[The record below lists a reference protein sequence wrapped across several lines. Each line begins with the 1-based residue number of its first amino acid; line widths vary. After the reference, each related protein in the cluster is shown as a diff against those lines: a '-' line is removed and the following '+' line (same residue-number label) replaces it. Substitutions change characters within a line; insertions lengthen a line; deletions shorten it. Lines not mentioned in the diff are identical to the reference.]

1 MPSAQVTLVI
11 ETEKEAARIEQDARA
26 KAQEILAAAKEKA
39 DANRTEIKKTADA
52 DIGSIHAATQAQ
64 LEEILVQEQ
73 HAAAD
78 MISVLQATAE
88 KHKDK
93 AIQAAVSVLTGR
105 T

>member
-26 KAQEILAAAKEKA
+26 EAQEILAAAKETA
-39 DANRTEIKKTADA
+39 NVNRTDISKTADA
-52 DIGSIHAATQAQ
+52 DIGSIHAATQEQ

-73 HAAAD
+73 RAAAD
-78 MISVLQATAE
+78 MISVLQATAA
-88 KHKDK
+88 KHKGK

>member
-26 KAQEILAAAKEKA
+26 EAQEILAAAKETA
-39 DANRTEIKKTADA
+39 NVNRTDISKTADA
-52 DIGSIHAATQAQ
+52 DIGIINAATQAQ
-64 LEEILVQEQ
+64 FEEILVQEQ
-73 HAAAD
+73 HTAAD
-78 MISVLQATAE
+78 MMSVLQATAE
-88 KHKDK
+88 KHKNK

>member
-26 KAQEILAAAKEKA
+26 EAQEILAAAKETA
-39 DANRTEIKKTADA
+39 NVNRTDISKTADA
-52 DIGSIHAATQAQ
+52 DIGSIHAATQTQ

-73 HAAAD
+73 RAAAD
-78 MISVLQATAE
+78 MISVLQATAV